1 MEEGNDKFYE
11 AVASVL
17 LRVTSLE
24 KVLIDKG
31 VISKEDYMSVLNE
44 SVKQL
49 QKVTQQIVADNSR
62 NGKMLS

>member
-1 MEEGNDKFYE
+1 MEESNDKLYE

-31 VISKEDYMSVLNE
+31 VISKEEYMAVLDD

-49 QKVTQQIVADNSR
+49 QQVTQQMVIENAR